1 MGQTYRATG
10 INLKSM
16 ALGESDRLLT
26 VLTKEYGL
34 IRVVAAGARKHR
46 SGMAGRSGLFVV
58 NDLQIST
65 GRNLDRISQAE
76 IIYAFSGLSQNLGKL
91 TAAQYLAELA
101 LVQALSEQ
109 PQDRLFGLLTQQ
121 LKTIEAIHPDSDRKN
136 PDPSLLACLNH
147 GIYHLLA
154 IAGFAPQLH
163 ACCLTRQP
171 VIPPDYNFSNSQWQ
185 VGFSIVGGGIV
196 KLTESEEFNQSP
208 TKINYHLN
216 GRELNA
222 LQTLTIYDPPVDLV
236 DSSDALNL
244 STWVRVERILRA
256 YTQYHFDRPILSAAL
271 IDSCFNL

>member
-26 VLTKEYGL
+26 ILTKEYGL
-34 IRVVAAGARKHR
+34 IRAVAAGARKHR
-46 SGMAGRSGLFVV
+46 SGMTGRSVLFVV

-76 IIYAFSGLSQNLGKL
+76 TIYAFTGLGQNLGKL

-109 PQDRLFGLLTQQ
+109 PQDRLFGLLIQQ
-121 LKTIEAIHPDSDRKN
+121 LKTIEAIQQDSN
-136 PDPSLLACLNH
+136 QQNSNQSLLAYLNH

-154 IAGFAPQLH
+154 IAGFAPELH

-171 VIPPDYNFSNSQWQ
+171 LIPPNLSDSQWH
-185 VGFSIVGGGIV
+185 VGFSISGGGIV
-196 KLTESEEFNQSP
+196 KLTESLEFNQSP

-222 LQTLTIYDPPVDLV
+222 LQTLTACDPPVNYLV
-236 DSSDALNL
+236 DAPSTLNL

-256 YTQYHFDRPILSAAL
+256 YAQYHFDRPILSAAL